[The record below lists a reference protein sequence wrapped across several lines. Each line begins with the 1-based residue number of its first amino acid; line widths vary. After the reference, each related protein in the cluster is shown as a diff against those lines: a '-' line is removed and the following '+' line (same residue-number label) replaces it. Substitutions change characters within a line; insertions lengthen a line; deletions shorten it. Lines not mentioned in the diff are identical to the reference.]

1 MSSSRCTRSVDSPTR
16 LSTTYRFGLS
26 ALCGER
32 KLPTYPSVVFGL
44 NIHTGIPTNERV
56 AAQGIV
62 GIENWNDRVWGI
74 TQDGKLYDTFALSN
88 SWEFQSAIPVHETP
102 VQNMF
107 IYRDVSGEPVIHV
120 LTETALW
127 IHDHGNQ
134 RFLKTDVTFPRSPR
148 NGLGAVVWRGD
159 LYISAGLSVYRY
171 GGGGAP
177 VLSLVGP
184 DRDQGVSWPGE
195 SMIVKLVP
203 THNRLLAAIQ
213 NLENESD
220 AIGTSHVL
228 AYDSVGWQSIWTSGD
243 DHRVLND
250 LFVSTIFGEYSAWIG
265 HDDLEVI
272 DLPIDIINPWHG
284 ESVPGAL
291 LSPRRRSPHGSTQ
304 TSRNLTRSPFGSRS
318 SAPR

>member
-1 MSSSRCTRSVDSPTR
+1 MLAGTAWPWTGLPPTTRERHEIQYYDI
-16 LSTTYRFGLS
+16 RFRSGAEWTVIDGVEHEDDEQFQMHTIRGL
-26 ALCGER
+26 ANQIEYDIQVR
-32 KLPTYPSVVFGL
+32 AVSVVRREEAPDLPLRGL
-44 NIHTGIPTNERV
+44 WSDIHTGIPTNERV

-62 GIENWNDRVWGI
+62 DIENWNDRVWGI
-74 TQDGKLYDTFALSN
+74 TEDGKLYDTFALSN

-107 IYRDVSGEPVIHV
+107 IYRDVSGEPVIHA

-127 IHDHGNQ
+127 IHDHANQ

-184 DRDQGVSWPGE
+184 DRDQGVPWPGE

-213 NLENESD
+213 NLRERNRR
-220 AIGTSHVL
+220 ARHVARSGL
-228 AYDSVGWQSIWTSGD
+228 RQSVGRVSG
-243 DHRVLND
+243 RLAMTTG
-250 LFVSTIFGEYSAWIG
+250 F
-265 HDDLEVI
+265 
-272 DLPIDIINPWHG
+272 
-284 ESVPGAL
+284 
-291 LSPRRRSPHGSTQ
+291 
-304 TSRNLTRSPFGSRS
+304 
-318 SAPR
+318 